1 MKNKKSDVAVAKLIG
16 LALGMIALVIMGIFI
31 YQKIKQG
38 SDETESL
45 LFSTRDSDEDGIPD
59 FKDRCDCDPGVE
71 DNFGCPRNVKIE
83 DDPSKLTNDK
93 CKAPTIE
100 DNPPETDGAEMSID

>member
-1 MKNKKSDVAVAKLIG
+1 MKNKKSIVTVEVMIF

-59 FKDRCDCDPGVE
+59 FKDRCDCVVGNE
-71 DNFGCPRNVKIE
+71 DNDGCISSPPKESNLDKN
-83 DDPSKLTNDK
+83 KND

-100 DNPPETDGAEMSID
+100 DNPPETDGAE

>member
-1 MKNKKSDVAVAKLIG
+1 MSSSEHRIVIWNIQMKNKKSDVAVAKLIG

-83 DDPSKLTNDK
+83 DSPSELTNDK
-93 CKAPTIE
+93 CKAPT
-100 DNPPETDGAEMSID
+100 T

>member
-59 FKDRCDCDPGVE
+59 FKDRCDCVVGNE
-71 DNFGCPRNVKIE
+71 DNDGCPTVNPTSTDKN
-83 DDPSKLTNDK
+83 KND
-93 CKAPTIE
+93 CKAPT
-100 DNPPETDGAEMSID
+100 T